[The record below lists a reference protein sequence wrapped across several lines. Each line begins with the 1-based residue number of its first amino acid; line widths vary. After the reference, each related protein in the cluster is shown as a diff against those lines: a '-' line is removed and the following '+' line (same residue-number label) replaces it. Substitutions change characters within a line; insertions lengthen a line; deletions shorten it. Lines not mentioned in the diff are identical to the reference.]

1 VALLS
6 FVHLPDV
13 TYIRTTVELCFGI
26 RAEKRGA
33 LAEETIYSFS

>member
-1 VALLS
+1 VALGS
-6 FVHLPDV
+6 FMHLPDMI
-13 TYIRTTVELCFGI
+13 YIRTTVQLCFGI